1 MATPSAHQVQVAV
14 SLPTLAAG
22 GAETVML
29 RIAGGIAARAIAT
42 DLVLARAE
50 GQLRDRV
57 PAGVRAIDLGARRP
71 LVIGKTIGLAR
82 YLARV
87 RPGVL
92 VSALDVVNAAAVA
105 RALSRAPTR
114 LILSIH
120 TNLTEQFA
128 DKPDLG
134 IARVRRTLVRALYD
148 RADAIVAVSQGV
160 ADDAAR
166 IAGLDPQRVTVIPN
180 PIVTPELALRAQE
193 PVSHRF
199 FDDSTP
205 VVLGVGR
212 LVRQKDFATLL
223 RAFHA
228 VRKRHD
234 ARLVILGPADPRES
248 RTAADLR
255 ALASELGVDDD
266 VDFPGWVPNPAAY
279 MARADVLALSSIYEG
294 FGNVIAEALAV
305 GTPVV
310 ATDCP
315 SGPAEI
321 LDHGRYGRLVPVG
334 DHEALG
340 AAILGTLAARREP
353 AALRARAA
361 RYRTEQIVDEY
372 LAVLDGV

>member
-1 MATPSAHQVQVAV
+1 
-14 SLPTLAAG
+14 
-22 GAETVML
+22 ML

-228 VRKRHD
+228 VRERHD